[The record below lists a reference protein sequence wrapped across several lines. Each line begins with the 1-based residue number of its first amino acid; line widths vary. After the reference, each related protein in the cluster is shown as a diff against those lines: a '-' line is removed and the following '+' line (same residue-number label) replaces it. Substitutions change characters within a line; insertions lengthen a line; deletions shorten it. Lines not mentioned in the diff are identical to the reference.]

1 MTSCHMEAPQS
12 PRGSP
17 RGAGAK
23 GTAEQ
28 ARKPKKQACRLISDR
43 SVEAYK
49 PVSVQGKP
57 ERKLAG
63 L

>member
-1 MTSCHMEAPQS
+1 MEAPQS
-12 PRGSP
+12 PRGSH

-28 ARKPKKQACRLISDR
+28 ARKAENQACGLISDG

-49 PVSVQGKP
+49 PVSVHAKP